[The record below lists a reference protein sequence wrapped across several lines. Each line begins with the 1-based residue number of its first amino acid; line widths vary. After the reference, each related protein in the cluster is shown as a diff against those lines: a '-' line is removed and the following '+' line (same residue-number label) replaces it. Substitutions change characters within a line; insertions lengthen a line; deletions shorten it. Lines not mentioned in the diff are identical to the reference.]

1 MSDFRQSPD
10 SFQPIRACTV
20 SRDVQAFGLLV
31 EDMETALGDAWGDL
45 SLAEAAVF
53 LRQPEAE
60 TLDFVSNA
68 VDDQDETQ
76 GNLPKI
82 SDLIRVAKETQIRVI
97 LIAGEISPIALHAR
111 LVNRR
116 G

>member
-1 MSDFRQSPD
+1 MSNFRQSPD

-60 TLDFVSNA
+60 TLEFVSILKLRQ
-68 VDDQDETQ
+68 VDTQ
-76 GNLPKI
+76 QNK
-82 SDLIRVAKETQIRVI
+82 
-97 LIAGEISPIALHAR
+97 HAQLAR
-111 LVNRR
+111 HTTKYDSH
-116 G
+116 